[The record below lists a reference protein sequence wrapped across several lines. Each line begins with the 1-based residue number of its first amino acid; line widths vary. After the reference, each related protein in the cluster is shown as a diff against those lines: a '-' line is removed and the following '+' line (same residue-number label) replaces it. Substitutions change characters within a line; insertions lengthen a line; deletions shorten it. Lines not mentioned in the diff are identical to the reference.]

1 MSKHDTLGEMN
12 EMPFRVLTDA
22 EFERLDARDRAAYLK
37 RAVEVIDRLK
47 KQVRRTLRDDQKNA
61 NKVAA

>member
-1 MSKHDTLGEMN
+1 MN

-37 RAVEVIDRLK
+37 RAIEVMDRLK
-47 KQVRRTLRDDQKNA
+47 KQIRRTLRDDQKNA
-61 NKVAA
+61 NKAAA